1 MNSTPKSPHVRGFTL
16 IELLVVIAIIAI
28 LAGMLLPA
36 LSKAKQKAT
45 GIACLNNTKQL
56 TLASIVYGTD
66 FKDLIPPNYVGHD
79 TNAADAWIQGNVSS
93 LPGATN
99 IADITNG
106 ILFKYNS
113 STKIYT
119 CPSDQVNLKSGSKT
133 YSTSRVRSYSMSGA
147 VGTTDDWVPASV
159 HPNIAN
165 VVKFSDATQPGPS
178 QMLLFIDEQS
188 VPDLSRTDQTS
199 IDDGYYAVDSFQS
212 TQWRNPPA
220 SRHGNGGVVSFLDG
234 HSELWRWVEPN
245 TRNLKGP
252 YPTAAKGDRDLK
264 RFQAASYAEGKYK

>member
-1 MNSTPKSPHVRGFTL
+1 MNFSPNPRLTKGFTL

-36 LSKAKQKAT
+36 LAKAKQKAT
-45 GIACLNNTKQL
+45 GISCLNNTKQL

-66 FKDLIPPNYVGHD
+66 FKDLIPPNYVGHA
-79 TNAADAWIQGNVSS
+79 TTAGDAWIQGNVST

-106 ILFKYNS
+106 LLFKYNS

-133 YSTSRVRSYSMSGA
+133 YSASRVRSYSMSGA

-159 HPNIAN
+159 HPGIAN

-178 QMLLFIDEQS
+178 QMLLYIDEQS
-188 VPDLSRTDQTS
+188 VPDLAKTDQTS

-212 TQWRNPPA
+212 SQWRNPPA
-220 SRHGNGGVVSFLDG
+220 SRHGNGGVISFLDG

-252 YPTAAKGDRDLK
+252 YAQAAKGDRDLR
-264 RFQAASYAEGKYK
+264 RFQAGSYAEGKYK

>member
-1 MNSTPKSPHVRGFTL
+1 MNFSPNPRLTKGFTL

-36 LSKAKQKAT
+36 LAKAKQKAT
-45 GIACLNNTKQL
+45 GISCLNNTKQL

-66 FKDLIPPNYVGHD
+66 FKDLIPPNYVGHA
-79 TNAADAWIQGNVSS
+79 TTAGDAWIQGNVST

-106 ILFKYNS
+106 LLFKYNS

-133 YSTSRVRSYSMSGA
+133 YSASRVRSYSMSGA

-159 HPNIAN
+159 HPGIAN

-188 VPDLSRTDQTS
+188 VPDLAKTDQTS

-212 TQWRNPPA
+212 SQWRNPPA
-220 SRHGNGGVVSFLDG
+220 SRHGNGGVISFLDG

-252 YPTAAKGDRDLK
+252 YPQAAKGDRDLR

>member
-1 MNSTPKSPHVRGFTL
+1 MNFSPNTRLKKGFTL

-36 LSKAKQKAT
+36 LAKAKQKAT
-45 GIACLNNTKQL
+45 GISCLNNTKQL

-66 FKDLIPPNYVGHD
+66 FKDLIPPNYVGHA
-79 TNAADAWIQGNVSS
+79 TTAGDAWIQGNVST

-106 ILFKYNS
+106 LLFKYNS

-119 CPSDQVNLKSGSKT
+119 CPSDQVNLKSGGKT

-159 HPNIAN
+159 HPGIAN

-178 QMLLFIDEQS
+178 QMLLYIDEQS
-188 VPDLSRTDQTS
+188 VPDLTS
-199 IDDGYYAVDSFQS
+199 IDDG
-212 TQWRNPPA
+212 
-220 SRHGNGGVVSFLDG
+220 
-234 HSELWRWVEPN
+234 
-245 TRNLKGP
+245 
-252 YPTAAKGDRDLK
+252 
-264 RFQAASYAEGKYK
+264 